1 MAKKKSRP
9 IWADP
14 KLTEQPP
21 KERDVSRFKTLE
33 GWVVVKPKKDK

>member
-1 MAKKKSRP
+1 MAKKKNRP

-21 KERDVSRFKTLE
+21 KQRDVSRFKSLE
-33 GWVVVKPKKDK
+33 NWTVSNPKKGK